1 MFLHHYCILLLTLL
15 TTLSLASST
24 TSSPFPCTGGSIY
37 FTAHTVD
44 SLLFQNPDVLHDLF
58 VFKCVI
64 TVVFNADTGG
74 EARNETRR
82 EELEYGLG
90 RAYEIMSSAS
100 LRGSGGSVR
109 NNTKIPLYKYDV
121 AASPLLGLSN
131 VQILFLRLPDSTYY
145 GQGYRACREE
155 SLKMLYSAEI
165 SRITATDRAATYTI
179 RDLKEIIATI
189 LRERRAD
196 DIHVLNYLASLS
208 TGQDDYQLEHADR
221 IMSAKLVMDVVKEEG
236 IEGRVVAHGCD
247 EVRNQGVNLNTPDY
261 INKVNAFFEYAKYD
275 PDMCQSVDECGER
288 LSKAGTSIGG
298 YNEGDYIYEFL
309 KREYYV
315 T

>member
-1 MFLHHYCILLLTLL
+1 MFLHDYYFLLLALLMTLC
-15 TTLSLASST
+15 LASST
-24 TSSPFPCTGGSIY
+24 PSPFSCTGGSMY

-44 SLLFQNPDVLHDLF
+44 SLLFQNPDILHDLF
-58 VFKCVI
+58 VFKCVT

-74 EARNETRR
+74 EAGNETRR

-90 RAYEIMSSAS
+90 SSYEIMSSAS
-100 LRGSGGSVR
+100 LRGGEGSVR
-109 NNTKIPLYKYDV
+109 NNTTIRVGKYDI

-131 VQILFLRLPDSTYY
+131 VQILYLRLPDSTYY
-145 GQGYRACREE
+145 GQGYSAYREQ
-155 SLKMLYSAEI
+155 SLKMLYSADI
-165 SRITATDRAATYTI
+165 SHIKTTDGAATYTI
-179 RDLKEIIATI
+179 RDLKDIIAII
-189 LRERRAD
+189 LQERRAD

-221 IMSAKLVMDVVKEEG
+221 IISAKLVMDVVKEEG
-236 IEGRVVAHGCD
+236 IQARVVAHGCD
-247 EVRNQGVNLNTPDY
+247 EVRNQEVNLNTPDY
-261 INKVNAFFEYAKYD
+261 INKLNAFFEYAKYD

-288 LSKAGTSIGG
+288 LSNADTSTSS
-298 YNEGDYIYEFL
+298 YNEYDYIYEFL